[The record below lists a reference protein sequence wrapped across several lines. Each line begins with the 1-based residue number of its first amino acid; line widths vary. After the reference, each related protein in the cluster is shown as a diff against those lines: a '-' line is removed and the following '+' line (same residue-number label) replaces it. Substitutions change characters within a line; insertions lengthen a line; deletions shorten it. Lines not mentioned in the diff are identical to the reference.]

1 MNVFAAV
8 VVIERDGLFL
18 AVARKGEPRALGF
31 PGGKLES
38 GETPEEA
45 AARELE
51 EETGL
56 VVPVS
61 ALSPLYVGVD
71 DVGHVCAAVRG
82 SSLHGVAASREGVRV
97 GWVEPVLLL
106 PGSRSPF
113 AAYNREVLTR
123 YRALPAPVVSG

>member
-8 VVIERDGLFL
+8 VVIERSGLFL

-31 PGGKLES
+31 PGGKLEA

-45 AARELE
+45 AVRELA

-56 VVPVS
+56 MVPLA

-71 DVGHVCAAVRG
+71 DIGHVCAAFLA
-82 SSLHGVAASREGVRV
+82 SHFQGVASSREGARV
-97 GWVEPVLLL
+97 GWVEPMLLL
-106 PGSRSPF
+106 PGSQSPF
-113 AAYNREVLTR
+113 AAYNRVVLER
-123 YRALPAPVVSG
+123 FRSLPAPPTPD